1 MWTVSGALR
10 SIFFST
16 KEISKIIGMSE
27 RVIGIPGY
35 INASDT
41 SAILTAVEELWV
53 KFYWNNF
60 KAGRILNSVK
70 HIH

>member
-1 MWTVSGALR
+1 
-10 SIFFST
+10 
-16 KEISKIIGMSE
+16 MSE

-60 KAGRILNSVK
+60 KAGRILNGVK
-70 HIH
+70 HIHKNLI